1 VTVAAQLELF
11 TETVGGGEVPA
22 PELSRHTHPGA
33 QRLLAALV
41 RNGGDAAALA
51 GLVAELE
58 QQTTV
63 TGGALRARPCRCDH
77 PLEVLDEVGRQVP
90 FVRQGAS
97 PVSPLS
103 RETV

>member
-1 VTVAAQLELF
+1 MTQLELF
-11 TETVGGGEVPA
+11 AEAVGGGDVVPA

-58 QQTTV
+58 EQTTV
-63 TGGALRARPCRCDH
+63 TGGALQARRCRCDH
-77 PLEVLDEVGRQVP
+77 TLPVLDGFETRCLLCGRA
-90 FVRQGAS
+90 G
-97 PVSPLS
+97 
-103 RETV
+103 